1 MNRRRLSAL
10 ATGVRLLPLSATLLL
25 AAIGVP
31 RAFPTASPRR
41 VVRIGLFCLLAGT
54 VVLLGGLD
62 ADAGPE
68 IVFVPMLLM
77 GLGMGALASQLGA
90 VTVSAVP
97 DDDSPEVGGLQN
109 TATNLGAS
117 LGTALAG
124 SLMIAALTSSFL
136 ANIEQSSAIPDS
148 VKQQAKVELVS
159 GVPFVSDETLQQEL
173 EQAGASDQ
181 ATADA
186 IDANADARLDGLRAA
201 LAILAVLAVVAMLFT
216 GRVPEHQPAAAT
228 PSR

>member
-1 MNRRRLSAL
+1 
-10 ATGVRLLPLSATLLL
+10 
-25 AAIGVP
+25 
-31 RAFPTASPRR
+31 
-41 VVRIGLFCLLAGT
+41 
-54 VVLLGGLD
+54 
-62 ADAGPE
+62 
-68 IVFVPMLLM
+68 
-77 GLGMGALASQLGA
+77 MGALASQLGA

>member
-1 MNRRRLSAL
+1 MSPQNAL
-10 ATGVRLLPLSATLLL
+10 
-25 AAIGVP
+25 I
-31 RAFPTASPRR
+31 
-41 VVRIGLFCLLAGT
+41 
-54 VVLLGGLD
+54 
-62 ADAGPE
+62 
-68 IVFVPMLLM
+68 
-77 GLGMGALASQLGA
+77 
-90 VTVSAVP
+90 
-97 DDDSPEVGGLQN
+97 
-109 TATNLGAS
+109 
-117 LGTALAG
+117 
-124 SLMIAALTSSFL
+124 TSSFL